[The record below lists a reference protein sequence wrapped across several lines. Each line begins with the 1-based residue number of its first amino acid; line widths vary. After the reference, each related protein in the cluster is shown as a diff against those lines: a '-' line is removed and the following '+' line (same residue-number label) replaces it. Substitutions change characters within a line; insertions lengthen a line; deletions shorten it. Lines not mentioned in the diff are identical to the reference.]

1 MKKFSNQF
9 YNANKQKS
17 YKDTFHNND
26 KDYIEVDYEK
36 NDNEDKS
43 I

>member
-9 YNANKQKS
+9 YDANNQRS
-17 YKDTFHNND
+17 YNDDFDNND

-36 NDNEDKS
+36 NDNEDKLS
-43 I
+43 